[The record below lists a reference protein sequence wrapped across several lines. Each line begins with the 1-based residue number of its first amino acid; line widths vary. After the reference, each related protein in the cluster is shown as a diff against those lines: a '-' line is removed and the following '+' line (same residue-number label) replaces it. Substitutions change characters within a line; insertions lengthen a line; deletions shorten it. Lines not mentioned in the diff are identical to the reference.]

1 LKALITG
8 ISGFVGTHLTEYLLR
23 ETDCEVAGTVYGPM
37 DSIAQWQD
45 QLHLYPAELSRLETV
60 SSILSDAQPDL
71 IFHLAAQPLPALSFK
86 DPWFTL
92 ETNIRVQLNVL
103 EAVRQLH
110 LPARVLVVGSSEE
123 YGAWCAPTRCPLTE
137 DQPVARPMSPYAV
150 SKIAQDMLGLQYFL
164 SYGST
169 RYACGRSTTSGRASG
184 WGSSC
189 ARPGA
194 SRWPR
199 PKPACASRSSMWQS
213 ACEPRFQRRA
223 RRGAR
228 LLSAAW
234 TRGQAGEVYN
244 VGSGQARSVRSILE
258 GLLRLSRIPLTYRE
272 DVNRVRAV
280 DVPHMRADCSRLRAA
295 TGWEPRISL
304 QQSLQDILD
313 YWRAR
318 VQSEPAAAG

>member
-1 LKALITG
+1 MKALITG

-123 YGAWCAPTRCPLTE
+123 YGAICPKDLPLTE
-137 DQPVARPMSPYAV
+137 DTPLRPISPYGV
-150 SKIAQDMLGLQYFL
+150 SKVAQDLLGLQYFL
-164 SYGST
+164 SYGIYT
-169 RYACGRSTTSGRASG
+169 VRVRPFNHIGPGQ
-184 WGSSC
+184 
-189 ARPGA
+189 RPGFVVPDLA
-194 SRWPR
+194 QQVAEAEAGRREPVIHVGNVNVSRDFSDVR
-199 PKPACASRSSMWQS
+199 DVV
-213 ACEPRFQRRA
+213 RA
-223 RRGAR
+223 YY
-228 LLSAAW
+228 LVL

-244 VGSGQARSVRSILE
+244 VGSGQAHSVRSILE

>member
-123 YGAWCAPTRCPLTE
+123 YGAICPKDLPLTE
-137 DQPVARPMSPYAV
+137 DTPLRPISPYGV
-150 SKIAQDMLGLQYFL
+150 SKVAQDLLGLQYFL
-164 SYGST
+164 SYGIYT
-169 RYACGRSTTSGRASG
+169 VRVRPFNHIGPGQ
-184 WGSSC
+184 
-189 ARPGA
+189 RPGFVVPDLA
-194 SRWPR
+194 QQVAEAEAGRREPVIHVGNVNVSRDFSDVR
-199 PKPACASRSSMWQS
+199 DVV
-213 ACEPRFQRRA
+213 RA
-223 RRGAR
+223 YY
-228 LLSAAW
+228 LVL

-244 VGSGQARSVRSILE
+244 VGSGQAHSVRSILE